1 MLMPTS
7 ESGKKEMTSEFLY
20 AIGDTSKRRVTS
32 TSLTP
37 QELSA
42 NEQFPSVNHAVEWR
56 AS

>member
-7 ESGKKEMTSEFLY
+7 ESGKKEMMSEFLY